1 MKATNRLL
9 PVPQLN
15 VFNNSWMLEGIK
27 QYSCSSEAILN
38 ENSNDAVH
46 LFFPD
51 KLIEKAEIFLNIF
64 SDRCLYAIKAN
75 PHPAVLKTL
84 WHAGMRSFD
93 VASIRE
99 IKEVIALFPTARLYF
114 MHPVKSRQAIREAYS
129 LGVRTFAVD
138 HIDEL
143 NKIREET
150 GFARDIDLLLRISVN
165 RKGAAYSLDGKFGAR
180 REEAVELLQQAR
192 NYSSKLGVC
201 FHVGS
206 QCMRPQAFY
215 EAIHDVA
222 QIIGAA
228 GIEIDLLDV
237 GGGFPVD
244 YPDLAAPQL
253 DLYFDEINKAIKEC
267 GMEHLEILCEPGRA
281 LVAESC
287 AVAAR
292 IELRKD
298 RELYIND
305 GVYGSLFD
313 AGIMNWSY
321 PVEKLEISGI
331 TSTEETDDFK
341 LFGPSCDSCDVM
353 EGPFKLP
360 SDVSEGDWIIF
371 YNLGAYGY
379 AMQSQFNGFYSDT
392 MAAITENRNI
402 NRARKRVMDAVIHT
416 V

>member
-1 MKATNRLL
+1 
-9 PVPQLN
+9 
-15 VFNNSWMLEGIK
+15 MLEGIE
-27 QYSCSSEAILN
+27 QYSCSSDAILN

-93 VASIRE
+93 VASLRE
-99 IKEVIALFPTARLYF
+99 IKKVFALFPTAKLYF

-129 LGVRTFAVD
+129 LGVRTFAFD

-150 GFARDIDLLLRISVN
+150 DFARDIDLMLRISVN
-165 RKGAAYSLDGKFGAR
+165 RKGAAYSLDGKFGAN
-180 REEAVELLQQAR
+180 REDAIELLQQAR
-192 NYSSKLGVC
+192 SFSSKLGVC

-215 EAIHDVA
+215 EAIHDVS
-222 QIIGAA
+222 QIIDAA
-228 GIEIDLLDV
+228 NIEIDILDV

-244 YPDLAAPQL
+244 YPDLAAPPIN
-253 DLYFDEINKAIKEC
+253 LYFSEINKAIKEC
-267 GMEHLEILCEPGRA
+267 GMEQLEILCEPGRA

-292 IELRKD
+292 IELRKG
-298 RELYIND
+298 RELFIND

-313 AGIMNWSY
+313 AGIMNWTY
-321 PVEKLEISGI
+321 PVEKLEISGMP
-331 TSTEETDDFK
+331 STELTDDFK

-360 SDVSEGDWIIF
+360 SDVSEGDWVIF

-379 AMQSQFNGFYSDT
+379 AMQSQFNGFHSDT
-392 MAAITENRNI
+392 LVAITENRNI
-402 NRARKRVMDAVIHT
+402 IGAKNRAMAPVIHT